1 MKRMS
6 IVLITLF
13 VLFSSLLTAEFKPY
27 GSTRIGFWYENED
40 EEWSSFGESEL
51 SLNYFLQS
59 NSRFG
64 AKFEHG
70 DLTGRVEFGGTG
82 SIRLLYGEYK
92 MSGWSLLIGQANTG
106 VEQKAKQTWGADK
119 DLIGWGAID
128 ESRKQQVRL
137 KLDSGP
143 YLAFLRPEV
152 INAEGASQDTKVIL
166 PKINLGYNGQLGEDI
181 SFKGTLGLNHYTYN
195 DNTGPLDHTVMS
207 YILGLLFDFDLD
219 PLKVTAH
226 FNYGRNTKNYGLSSA
241 TSNGAI
247 YDSGKDEIVDVTT
260 LGGFGQISYKLAANS
275 LFTSGVGYVSSDSDA
290 FDNSDSA
297 MAAFVQLE
305 QRLHRNLRI
314 TPEIGLLNK
323 MKDIYDTDE
332 GSMIYFGTQLRMDF

>member
-1 MKRMS
+1 
-6 IVLITLF
+6 
-13 VLFSSLLTAEFKPY
+13 
-27 GSTRIGFWYENED
+27 
-40 EEWSSFGESEL
+40 
-51 SLNYFLQS
+51 
-59 NSRFG
+59 
-64 AKFEHG
+64 
-70 DLTGRVEFGGTG
+70 
-82 SIRLLYGEYK
+82 
-92 MSGWSLLIGQANTG
+92 
-106 VEQKAKQTWGADK
+106 
-119 DLIGWGAID
+119 
-128 ESRKQQVRL
+128 
-137 KLDSGP
+137 
-143 YLAFLRPEV
+143 
-152 INAEGASQDTKVIL
+152 
-166 PKINLGYNGQLGEDI
+166 
-181 SFKGTLGLNHYTYN
+181 
-195 DNTGPLDHTVMS
+195 
-207 YILGLLFDFDLD
+207 LLFDFDLD